1 MLIIDGI
8 SDATVALLLPHNS
21 HSQWTPHWPFVA
33 SLAAS
38 KMRCMWSVCTIII
51 INSACFLSL
60 VSFWPKIIVR
70 HARTHTHAHRDSYRT
85 APEVSFTNQKRQRE
99 AARSRQIVENAD
111 RQPSRLLSAIYRAL
125 YGHHASQGT
134 RQLLQIQLNMCADCT
149 LYIVRFCSVL
159 FCLGISINR
168 SRLARLGQ
176 LDD

>member
-1 MLIIDGI
+1 MDTPLTFCGI
-8 SDATVALLLPHNS
+8 FGSVENALHVVCVYNHNNKFCMFS
-21 HSQWTPHWPFVA
+21 FTCQF
-33 SLAAS
+33 LA
-38 KMRCMWSVCTIII
+38 KNNCE
-51 INSACFLSL
+51 
-60 VSFWPKIIVR
+60 
-70 HARTHTHAHRDSYRT
+70 ARTHTHAHRDSYRT
-85 APEVSFTNQKRQRE
+85 APEVSFTNQKRHRE